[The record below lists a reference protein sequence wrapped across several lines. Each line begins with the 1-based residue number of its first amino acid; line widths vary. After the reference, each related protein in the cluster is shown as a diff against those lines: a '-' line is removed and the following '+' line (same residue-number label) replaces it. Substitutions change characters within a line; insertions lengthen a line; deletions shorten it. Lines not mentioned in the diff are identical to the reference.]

1 MIAETD
7 SLSLDYNGY
16 FRFSEFRKAGG
27 SKRDQEAQHTMP
39 GRRLLYLVLV
49 LSERLIPTSLYTFLP
64 IGSKA
69 WPDLI
74 E

>member
-1 MIAETD
+1 MITETD
-7 SLSLDYNGY
+7 SLSLDYDGP
-16 FRFSEFRKAGG
+16 FSFSEFRKAEG
-27 SKRDQEAQHTMP
+27 SERDQEAQHAMP
-39 GRRLLYLVLV
+39 GRRLLYLVLI
-49 LSERLIPTSLYTFLP
+49 LSERLIPTNLYTSFP